1 MRYYEVK
8 VCDKKG
14 KLKYLLW
21 VRKNYLGRVIK
32 EGQYDDWQNGVT
44 DCKLIESN
52 KLPAAQENKKICYL
66 GQYVVLKD
74 GTEGPIVSLIRHAV
88 DNSLSFGIMIT
99 VKGYDCL
106 RDNGEYMET
115 LPREIVSSIDNND
128 LEYIAK
134 EV

>member
-1 MRYYEVK
+1 MRYYTVK
-8 VCDKKG
+8 VCNKKG
-14 KLKYLLW
+14 DLKYFLW

-66 GQYVVLKD
+66 GQYVVLAD
-74 GTEGPIVSLIRHAV
+74 GTEGTIVSLIRHD
-88 DNSLSFGIMIT
+88 DNSLSVGIMIFAR
-99 VKGYDCL
+99 GQDCL
-106 RDNGEYMET
+106 WENGDYMEV
-115 LPREIVSSIDNND
+115 LPREIVSYVDKND